1 MSSNGLQLNSDKSQV
16 LWCSTSRRQSQLPC
30 TPLSVG
36 GIPVVLVGLPAYLM
50 RRLQSVQNAS
60 ARLIYQL
67 RPSDHISVAL
77 ISLHWLRVPER
88 IEYKMAVLVYKA
100 LNGLARYLGPL
111 TRVADLP
118 GRSAL
123 RSAGSSRLHIPH
135 VRLPTVGT
143 RAFSVAGPR
152 IWNNLP
158 DHITS
163 AGSLHTFCY
172 RLKTYLSQRTYS

>member
-67 RPSDHISVAL
+67 RRSDHISDAL

-100 LNGLARYLGPL
+100 LNGLAPRYLGPL

-118 GRSAL
+118 SRHAL

-135 VRLPTVGT
+135 VRLLTVGT
-143 RAFSVAGPR
+143 RALSVAGPG

-163 AGSLHTFCY
+163 AGSVYIHSVTG
-172 RLKTYLSQRTYS
+172 